1 MAEAIKQLLIRD
13 ITLSFGDQVLCKNFS
28 IKITEHDRLGIV
40 GINGAGK
47 SSFLRVLAERN
58 IPIEGTIERTG
69 NIKLGYVEQLHEHL
83 SHSVWEELETCFSH
97 IKELEAHMDQCA
109 NAMAEG
115 DTSDATLQSYADIQ
129 EQYQLLG
136 GYTYQNTIHQVLMGL
151 QFPKDLWNASLTI
164 LSGGQRTKIS
174 LAKMILLEPDLL
186 LLDEPTNFLDLEA
199 VEWLEYYLNEKW
211 NKGFVIV
218 SHDRYFLDKVTKETI
233 EMLPERTPEYYPVA
247 YTQYV
252 EERTRREK
260 RKLDMYE
267 LQQQE
272 IMRQE
277 EIVRRLRAGSRAS
290 IAQSR
295 MKMLDKIERIDKPIE
310 LKEPSITFKKAE
322 VSGDSVMRF
331 KDAFIGYNKDNP
343 LYYIGEIGLQRG
355 QKVAIMGPNGC
366 GKTTLFHTI
375 MNEIEP
381 LTGFLSFG
389 KDLKIGYYA
398 QTLAHLKPENS
409 ILDEIFEFA
418 KDMTREEVR
427 RFMGRFLFSGDE
439 IYKKIEHLSGGE
451 RARVALAKLTLEPTN
466 FLLLDEPTNHLD
478 YLAREALEE
487 GLRNY
492 KGTILFISHDRYFID
507 KIATHLWIV
516 DPEIGELRMH
526 YGNYTDFQERK
537 NRGSFNFESW
547 EQEESELLL
556 AEMEKAGGETEWK
569 KQKRR
574 KK

>member
-13 ITLSFGDQVLCKNFS
+13 ISIAFQHNVLFKNFS
-28 IKITEHDRLGIV
+28 TKITEHDRLGIV

-47 SSFLRVLAERN
+47 STFLRMLEGLLP
-58 IPIEGTIERTG
+58 PIEGQIERTG
-69 NIKLGYVEQLHEHL
+69 NLKTGYVEQLHADL
-83 SHSVWEELETCFSH
+83 THSVWVELETCFKH
-97 IKELEAHMDQCA
+97 IKTTEGEMENFAQK
-109 NAMAEG
+109 MAEG
-115 DTSDATLQSYADIQ
+115 DMSDATLQTYSDLQ
-129 EQYQLLG
+129 EQYQLIG
-136 GYTYQNTIHQVLMGL
+136 GYTYQNNIHQVLTGL
-151 QFPKDLWNASLTI
+151 KFPKDLWHAPLDI

-174 LAKMILLEPDLL
+174 LAKMILIEPDLL

-199 VEWLEYYLNEKW
+199 VEWLEYYLRDKW
-211 NKGFVIV
+211 KKGFVIV

-233 EMLPERTPEYYPVA
+233 EMLPERSPEYYPVP
-247 YTQYV
+247 YTQYIQ
-252 EERTRREK
+252 EREKREK

-272 IMRQE
+272 ICRQE

-295 MKMLDKIERIDKPIE
+295 MKMLDKINRIEKPIE

-322 VSGDSVMRF
+322 PSGDNVLRF
-331 KDAFIGYNKDNP
+331 KDAFVGYDKDNP
-343 LYYIGEIGLQRG
+343 LYYIGELSLQRG
-355 QKVAIMGPNGC
+355 QKIAIMGPNGC

-375 MNEIEP
+375 MNEIDP

-389 KDLKIGYYA
+389 KDLKVGYYA
-398 QTLAHLKPENS
+398 QTLAHLNPNLS

-418 KDMTREEVR
+418 RDMTREEVR
-427 RFMGRFLFSGDE
+427 RFMGRFLFSGDD
-439 IYKKIEHLSGGE
+439 IHKKIENLSGGE
-451 RARVALAKLTLEPTN
+451 RARVALAKLTLQPTN

-487 GLRNY
+487 ALNNY

-507 KIATHLWIV
+507 KIATHLWVV
-516 DPEIGELRMH
+516 DPEVGELRMH

-547 EQEESELLL
+547 QQEEAELLL
-556 AEMEKAGGETEWK
+556 TEIEKAGGEEQWK
-569 KQKRR
+569 KSKKRR
-574 KK
+574 K